1 MEQAGELA
9 ESLAVEAVPT
19 FVLFKASCTA
29 ARAPCGARAAR
40 VCCCGVL
47 LLRARARARACVT
60 APVPAP
66 ARAAP
71 RCPQNATVLD
81 RLEGADAAELAKRV
95 ERWKAAAA
103 PVGAAADGGVP
114 AALREL
120 RARLEELVH
129 ANRIV
134 RELPAAAAHGAHR
147 RGGLSRGGQPRHAC
161 ARSHLAA

>member
-29 ARAPCGARAAR
+29 ARAPCARALPE
-40 VCCCGVL
+40 VCCCCGVC
-47 LLRARARARACVT
+47 ACCARARACVT

-66 ARAAP
+66 PRAAP
-71 RCPQNATVLD
+71 RCLQNATLLD

-95 ERWKAAAA
+95 ERWRAAPA

-134 RELPAAAAHGAHR
+134 RELPAAAAAHGAHR
-147 RGGLSRGGQPRHAC
+147 RGGGLSRGGQPRPAPTL
-161 ARSHLAA
+161 RAA